1 MLLENLARWS
11 LLLVVIY
18 YLAMYVL
25 AFFGIDIFWGV
36 LVNNDTM
43 LALFVVSLLCYVLF
57 PLDLWKIVKII
68 KSDKVRHVIK
78 FSQNV
83 RREYVLIAFT
93 IVGLMLLLNTQPF
106 IFTWWTGCLFTV
118 IGMVAIFVPTKY
130 TL

>member
-1 MLLENLARWS
+1 MFLENLARWS
-11 LLLVVIY
+11 LLLAVIY
-18 YLAMYVL
+18 YLVMYVL
-25 AFFGIDIFWGV
+25 SFFGIDIFWGV

-43 LALFVVSLLCYVLF
+43 LALFIVSLLCYVLF

-93 IVGLMLLLNTQPF
+93 IIGLMLLLNTQPF
-106 IFTWWTGCLFTV
+106 IFTWWMGCLFTV